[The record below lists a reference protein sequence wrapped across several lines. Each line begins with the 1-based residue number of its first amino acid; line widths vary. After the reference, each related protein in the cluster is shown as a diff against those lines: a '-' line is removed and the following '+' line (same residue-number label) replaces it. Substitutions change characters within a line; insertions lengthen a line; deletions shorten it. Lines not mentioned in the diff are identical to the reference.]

1 MLLVINNQNVFID
14 QFERD
19 YLIPKEIA
27 YQFIGHNQ
35 PIDNSLK
42 KKVKGVILS
51 GGRGNPYKPL
61 NLTANFVA
69 LMNFEVP
76 VMGFCLGHEII
87 AVAWGG
93 EIEKLQ
99 DYHTKKESI
108 NIIKPDDPI
117 FTGINDN
124 EIRLR
129 KRHSYHVSAISDD
142 FIRLAGSSTTP
153 NEIIRHKNKPIYGFQ
168 GHPEV
173 SPPDGLVIIS
183 NFLSMCAIAGS

>member
-19 YLIPKEIA
+19 YLISKKID
-27 YQFIGHNQ
+27 YQFIDHNQ
-35 PIDNSLK
+35 PIDRSLK
-42 KKVKGVILS
+42 KKIKGIILS

-93 EIEKLQ
+93 KIEKLQ

-108 NIIKPDDPI
+108 NIVIPDDPI
-117 FTGINDN
+117 FMGLIGSA
-124 EIRLR
+124 IRLQ
-129 KRHSYHVSAISDD
+129 KRHSYHVSSISDD

-173 SPPDGLVIIS
+173 SPPEGLVIIN
-183 NFLSMCAIAGS
+183 NFLKICEIDH